1 MRVRGI
7 FSDLFGHVEAYPVR
21 GLFFFTYVGT
31 LIVGNFFPVSLRR
44 EGFSGK
50 EIAYIGSVGP
60 IMMFLTQPLWG
71 VAADRFGR
79 RRCLSLATFA
89 TAAVYFRMY
98 WLHGFWPLF
107 LTAGVMA
114 LFSTPLGPL
123 MDTVALDFVQTTG
136 RLSYSM
142 FRIWGAIA
150 AAVGTASAGFLI
162 EGHATRTA
170 FLWGMGALLVAG
182 LSGLTLR
189 SREPKRVVE
198 KIALKDLGPVLH
210 NVPLIAFLVIVFF
223 VALSST
229 AFWNFYGV
237 YFTDIGASS
246 TLFGLAIAVSAVG
259 EIPLYFLAAPIFKR
273 FGLQRALLFT
283 FVCST
288 IRLFAYAFIGK
299 PKVAIWIELSNGVSW
314 TLFWIAA
321 VEHVNQLVN
330 PQWRATGQALLN
342 ASCWGAGNILG
353 ILSNGL
359 LLDYF
364 KLHFINAWVPLA
376 IQKVCFASGLLLAA
390 VTVASAIYFKVI
402 GRQAFVEAGVVGGAP
417 QAQGV
422 SAEYLS
428 LADRKD

>member
-1 MRVRGI
+1 MRDLPIRIRGI

-21 GLFFFTYVGT
+21 GLIFFTYVGT

-50 EIAYIGSVGP
+50 EIAYVGSLAP
-60 IMMFLTQPLWG
+60 IMMFLAQPLWG
-71 VAADRFGR
+71 VVADRFGR
-79 RRCLSLATFA
+79 RRCLAIATFV
-89 TAAVYFRMY
+89 TAAVYLRMY

-114 LFSTPLGPL
+114 LFSTTLGPL
-123 MDTVALDFVQTTG
+123 MDTVALDFVEARG
-136 RLSYSM
+136 KLSYSM

-150 AAVGTASAGFLI
+150 AAVGTAGTGFLI
-162 EGHATRTA
+162 EGHALRTA
-170 FLWGMGALLVAG
+170 FLWAAGALLAG
-182 LSGLTLR
+182 LIFGLAAKSAAAKHT
-189 SREPKRVVE
+189 VE
-198 KIALKDLGPVLH
+198 KITLQGLGPVLR
-210 NVPLIAFLVIVFF
+210 NMPLITFLVIVFF
-223 VALSST
+223 VAFSST

-237 YFTDIGASS
+237 YFTDIGGSS
-246 TLFGLAIAVSAVG
+246 TLFGLAIAVSAAG

-288 IRLFAYAFIGK
+288 LRLFAYAFIGN
-299 PKVAIWIELSNGVSW
+299 PNVAIWIELCNGVSW
-314 TLFWIAA
+314 TLFWVAA
-321 VEHVNQLVN
+321 VEHVNRLVK

-353 ILSNGL
+353 MLCNGF

-376 IQKVCFASGLLLAA
+376 IQKVCFASGLLLAV
-390 VTVASAIYFKVI
+390 VTVASAVYFKMV
-402 GRQAFVEAGVVGGAP
+402 RQQASAAPEPVPGASEQAG
-417 QAQGV
+417 
-422 SAEYLS
+422 
-428 LADRKD
+428 